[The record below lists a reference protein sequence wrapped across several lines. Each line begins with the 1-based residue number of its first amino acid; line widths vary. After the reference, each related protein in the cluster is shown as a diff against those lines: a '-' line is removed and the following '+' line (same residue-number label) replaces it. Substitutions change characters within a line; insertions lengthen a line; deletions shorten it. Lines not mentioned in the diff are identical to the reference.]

1 MEFEEL
7 KALII
12 ALGMGIAETL
22 NPEKLRYH
30 RIVIMTD
37 ADVDGEHIMTLLL
50 TFLPPLTVRDRK
62 RPPYI
67 AQPPLYKISMGKQVY
82 YAYSDDQ
89 RDATIREHAK
99 EYKGQPNIQRYKGLG
114 EMNPD
119 QLWKPP

>member
-1 MEFEEL
+1 MPLRGKILNTERARLDKIVEFEEL

-62 RPPYI
+62 RPPLHRPT
-67 AQPPLYKISMGKQVY
+67 AAL
-82 YAYSDDQ
+82 
-89 RDATIREHAK
+89 
-99 EYKGQPNIQRYKGLG
+99 
-114 EMNPD
+114 
-119 QLWKPP
+119 